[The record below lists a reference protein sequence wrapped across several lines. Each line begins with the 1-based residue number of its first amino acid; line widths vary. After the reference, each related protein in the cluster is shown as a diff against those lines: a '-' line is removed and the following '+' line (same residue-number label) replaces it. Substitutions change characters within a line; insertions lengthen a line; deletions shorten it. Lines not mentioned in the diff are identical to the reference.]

1 MSEGSEQRGAARFEA
16 SQPFHATAGGVEF
29 EGLLKDISKTGAALE
44 VAFPLKEGQVLEID
58 VEDVGKLTARV
69 ARTVEDR
76 AGVQFTKTAKD
87 DSKNALANFGIGEKK
102 EPMGEGSER
111 RGADRFE
118 ASHPFHAIADGVE
131 FEGPLK
137 DISETGAALEMAFP
151 LKEGQ
156 DFEIDI
162 EDAGKLT
169 ARVARTVEGRAG
181 VRFTKT
187 AKEASRD
194 ALAYFGAGEEK
205 EPIDRILKMINS

>member
-1 MSEGSEQRGAARFEA
+1 MGWNSRACSRTSRKLARP
-16 SQPFHATAGGVEF
+16 S
-29 EGLLKDISKTGAALE
+29 
-44 VAFPLKEGQVLEID
+44 
-58 VEDVGKLTARV
+58 RV
-69 ARTVEDR
+69 
-76 AGVQFTKTAKD
+76 
-87 DSKNALANFGIGEKK
+87 
-102 EPMGEGSER
+102 
-111 RGADRFE
+111 
-118 ASHPFHAIADGVE
+118 
-131 FEGPLK
+131 
-137 DISETGAALEMAFP
+137 AFP